1 MDIPEL
7 DKWNK
12 ERDPIEYIAKRL
24 KAVRETLIYDDW
36 ALNKLIIDSYPE

>member
-12 ERDPIEYIAKRL
+12 ERNPIEYLAKKV
-24 KAVRETLIYDDW
+24 KAVREALIHDDW
-36 ALNKLIIDSYPE
+36 ALNKFIIDSHQD